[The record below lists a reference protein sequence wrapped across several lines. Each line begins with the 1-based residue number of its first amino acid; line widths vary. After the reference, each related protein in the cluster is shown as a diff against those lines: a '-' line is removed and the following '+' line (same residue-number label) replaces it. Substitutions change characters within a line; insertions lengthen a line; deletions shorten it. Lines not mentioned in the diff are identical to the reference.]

1 MAVYNVTAPDGSK
14 LRLEG
19 PPGATPEQIGAA
31 AQAAYAARAQSGAG
45 TKFERARESYTKY
58 GAEAAPVGVEPTLV
72 TPRAGTP
79 TGLPAGAGEV
89 VSETPREETTA
100 EGILGAVGRGLAPV
114 AGGAL
119 AGAALGAP
127 LGGVGALPGAAAGA
141 GSVLASQL
149 VFDPLV
155 SAMNA
160 TLGTNVATPSQ
171 AFEELLTKAGVP
183 EPKTAAERLVRSAS
197 AGIGGALSGV
207 GLGQTLA
214 GAAAPVARAAGAMLA
229 EAPAMQAAAG
239 AGSGL
244 AAQSAAELGVGPG
257 GQLVAAIIGGAGGM
271 AAARAPGA
279 LLRTAEGAIAE
290 AGARA
295 GIGPAA
301 PEVASRLAKPA
312 TRARLATAIRQG
324 AAADELAAY
333 MGVAPEEAE
342 AFRAMVKGTPAE
354 QLEARMGAGPRVKA
368 PAAAEPAPTAP
379 AAPPVAEPGAPKPT
393 EFMEPEKLGALIR
406 EASAAPGPAREE
418 LARIAK
424 INPEVIAA
432 QERLGIELPVDVAAD
447 NYQVR
452 AAAGLIRSEAAGEA
466 VAKWN
471 ESVRSAVAKFDETM
485 GKIGAN
491 VDQYGAVSSDVG
503 SRVKQS
509 MKALRGELMTKA
521 GGLYKQVDAV
531 VPMAAEA
538 DLVNTRNAL
547 ERAMTERPTTMT
559 EWEKSLA
566 AKIDKGMTYGDLKSV
581 KTEIGNLARAAKKGN
596 VLGSPDQRVLGI
608 LEDAL
613 REDQLLNV
621 ERIGD
626 ANTVKQLRAA
636 NLLTAQQKQLGQRM
650 QDVFGR
656 TLTKELNGIMSDAAK
671 GIEKGSTERFDK
683 LMTALN
689 DVPEPLRKEAV
700 ATSIAQVTRATGGT
714 ERGAFDPLKYAT
726 WFQATRSTSPR
737 AFSEIAKT
745 LGPEATQLMQDMYVV
760 SKRVAEAQKGVLQTG
775 KANQNALMASLKT
788 GNAIYNILQAIA
800 EKGLARAPGGS
811 IVKPLLADAIE
822 SAAPN
827 KVRAAS
833 EFLASPEF
841 KDLGLKVATNAEID
855 APTLRRVAASEAFR
869 KFANLAGL
877 DRDSA
882 ARERWLF
889 NAVQAPTRT
898 EQQEQPE

>member
-1 MAVYNVTAPDGSK
+1 MAVYNVTAPDGTK

-100 EGILGAVGRGLAPV
+100 AGLVGAVGRGLAPV
-114 AGGAL
+114 AAGAL

-127 LGGVGALPGAAAGA
+127 VGGVGALPGAAAGA

-214 GAAAPVARAAGAMLA
+214 GAAAPAARAAGAMLA

-312 TRARLATAIRQG
+312 TRARLATAVRQG
-324 AAADELAAY
+324 AAADELATL
-333 MGVAPEEAE
+333 MGVSPEEQA
-342 AFRAMVKGTPAE
+342 AQM
-354 QLEARMGAGPRVKA
+354 EARATARA
-368 PAAAEPAPTAP
+368 PAAAP
-379 AAPPVAEPGAPKPT
+379 AAVPVVEPGAPAPT
-393 EFMEPEKLGALIR
+393 EYMEPEKLGTLIR
-406 EASAAPGPAREE
+406 EASAGTGPAREE

-424 INPEVIAA
+424 VNPEVIAA
-432 QERLGIELPVDVAAD
+432 ADRLGIEIPTDIAAD

-466 VAKWN
+466 AAKWK
-471 ESVRSAVAKFDETM
+471 ESVQSAISKFDDTM
-485 GKIGAN
+485 RRAGAS
-491 VDQYGAVSSDVG
+491 VDQYGAVSSEVG
-503 SRVKQS
+503 SRVKSS
-509 MKALRGELMTKA
+509 MKNLRGELMAKA
-521 GGLYKQVDAV
+521 KDLYKQVDAS
-531 VPMAAEA
+531 VPAASEA

-547 ERAMTERPTTMT
+547 ERAMTERPTTLT
-559 EWEKSLA
+559 DYEKSLIT
-566 AKIDKGMTYGDLKSV
+566 KIDKGMTYGDLQSV
-581 KTEIGNLARAAKKGN
+581 KTEIGNLLRASKKGN
-596 VLGSPDQRVLGI
+596 VLGTPDQRVLGI
-608 LEDAL
+608 LNDAL
-613 REDQLLNV
+613 VEDQLLNV
-621 ERIGD
+621 ERIAD
-626 ANTVKQLRAA
+626 ADTVKQLRSA

-656 TLTKELNGIMSDAAK
+656 TIAKELTGIMGSSMEGLK
-671 GIEKGSTERFDK
+671 KGSTESFDK

-689 DVPEPLRKEAV
+689 DVPEPLQVEAIST
-700 ATSIAQVTRATGGT
+700 AIAQVSRATGGT
-714 ERGAFDPLKYAT
+714 ERGAFSPGNYASWYQT
-726 WFQATRSTSPR
+726 TRSASPK
-737 AFSEIAKT
+737 AFAEIAKR
-745 LGPEATQLMQDMYVV
+745 LGPERTQFLQDMYVV
-760 SKRVAEAQKGVLQTG
+760 SKRIAEGEQGVLKTG
-775 KANQNALMASLKT
+775 KANQAALM
-788 GNAIYNILQAIA
+788 GAIKAVSGV
-800 EKGLARAPGGS
+800 EKVLEAVAQKAATTAAGPAGS
-811 IVKPLLADAIE
+811 IVSPVIADAIA
-822 SAAPN
+822 SVAPN
-827 KVRAAS
+827 RLRAAGELFAS
-833 EFLASPEF
+833 EEFRNLATKLPT
-841 KDLGLKVATNAEID
+841 GAEITPD
-855 APTLRRVAASEAFR
+855 DIRRVTASQAFR

-877 DRDSA
+877 DRDNA

-889 NAVQAPTRT
+889 NALQAPART
-898 EQQEQPE
+898 EQQEQPTP

>member
-1 MAVYNVTAPDGSK
+1 MAVYNVTAPDGTK

-100 EGILGAVGRGLAPV
+100 AGLVGAVGRGLAPL
-114 AGGAL
+114 AAGAL
-119 AGAALGAP
+119 TGAALGAP
-127 LGGVGALPGAAAGA
+127 VGGVGALPGAAAGA

-155 SAMNA
+155 NAMNA

-214 GAAAPVARAAGAMLA
+214 GAAAPAARAAGAMLA

-312 TRARLATAIRQG
+312 TRAKLATAIRQG

-354 QLEARMGAGPRVKA
+354 QLEARMGAGPMPKAPPPAEPTPAAPAA
-368 PAAAEPAPTAP
+368 PAAAEPG
-379 AAPPVAEPGAPKPT
+379 VPKPT

-406 EASAAPGPAREE
+406 EASSGPGPAREE

-424 INPEVIAA
+424 INPEVLAA

-471 ESVRSAVAKFDETM
+471 ESVRSAISKFDETM

-521 GGLYKQVDAV
+521 SGLYKQVDAV
-531 VPMAAEA
+531 VPMDAEA

-656 TLTKELNGIMSDAAK
+656 ALTKELNGIMSDAAK

-726 WFQATRSTSPR
+726 WYQATRSTSPR

-745 LGPEATQLMQDMYVV
+745 IGPEATQLMQDMYVV

-775 KANQNALMASLKT
+775 KANQNQLMAALKT
-788 GNAIYNILQAIA
+788 GNFIQNILQAIA
-800 EKGLARAPGGS
+800 EKGLAKAPGGS
-811 IVKPLLADAIE
+811 IAKPLLAEAIE
-822 SAAPN
+822 GVAPN
-827 KVRAAS
+827 KVKAAS
-833 EFLASPEF
+833 EFLSSQEF
-841 KDLGLKVATNAEID
+841 RDIGLKMAANAEID
-855 APTLRRVAASEAFR
+855 EGAIRRVSASEAFR

-877 DRDSA
+877 DRDNA

-898 EQQEQPE
+898 EEPTP

>member
-58 GAEAAPVGVEPTLV
+58 GAEAAPVGVEPALV

-726 WFQATRSTSPR
+726 WYQATRSTSPR

>member
-1 MAVYNVTAPDGSK
+1 MAVYKVRAPDGSVM
-14 LRLEG
+14 RLEG
-19 PPGATPEQIGAA
+19 PEGATPEQIGAA
-31 AQAAYAARAQSGAG
+31 AQTAYAARAQTGGASR
-45 TKFERARESYTKY
+45 FERARESYTKY
-58 GAEAAPVGVEPTLV
+58 AGEAPPPVGVEPTLV
-72 TPRAGTP
+72 TPRPGTP

-89 VSETPREETTA
+89 VSETPREETTLA
-100 EGILGAVGRGLAPV
+100 GL
-114 AGGAL
+114 GGAL
-119 AGAALGAP
+119 SRAVVPAEVMAGAGALGAAALGAP
-127 LGGVGALPGAAAGA
+127 IATGAALGLGA
-141 GSVLASQL
+141 YGVSKAIGV
-149 VFDPLV
+149 DRGLV
-155 SAMNA
+155 SELEKWL
-160 TLGTNVATPSQ
+160 TSKGVA
-171 AFEELLTKAGVP
+171 
-183 EPKTAAERLVRSAS
+183 EPKTAAERMVQSA
-197 AGIGGALSGV
+197 ATGGVDVAA
-207 GLGQTLA
+207 QLA
-214 GAAAPVARAAGAMLA
+214 GAGAIPKSAGAITHGFRSLMLEQPTAQLAAGVGSSAAAQAANELGASQGTQLA
-229 EAPAMQAAAG
+229 AALIGGVAGFETATRAPAAAINAVERAMTRAG
-239 AGSGL
+239 A
-244 AAQSAAELGVGPG
+244 A
-257 GQLVAAIIGGAGGM
+257 
-271 AAARAPGA
+271 
-279 LLRTAEGAIAE
+279 
-290 AGARA
+290 A

-301 PEVASRLAKPA
+301 PEVASRLAKPG
-312 TRARLATAIRQG
+312 TRAKLAKAIKEG
-324 AAADELAAY
+324 AAADELASY

-354 QLEARMGAGPRVKA
+354 QLEARMGAGPAPKAQPVAEPKAAPA
-368 PAAAEPAPTAP
+368 PAAAP
-379 AAPPVAEPGAPKPT
+379 AAAKPT
-393 EFMEPEKLGALIR
+393 EFMEPAELGTLIR
-406 EASAAPGPAREE
+406 KASESPGPAREQ

-424 INPEVIAA
+424 INPEVVAA
-432 QERLGIELPVDVAAD
+432 QERLGIDLPVDVAAD

-466 VAKWN
+466 VARWN
-471 ESVRSAVAKFDETM
+471 ESVRSAVAKFDDTM
-485 GKIGAN
+485 SKIGAN

-503 SRVKQS
+503 SRVKQT
-509 MKALRGELMTKA
+509 MKGLRAELMAKSKK
-521 GGLYKQVDAV
+521 LYIDVDNV
-531 VPMAAEA
+531 VPMDTEV

-621 ERIGD
+621 ERVGD
-626 ANTVKQLRAA
+626 ANTVEQLRAA
-636 NLLTAQQKQLGQRM
+636 NLLTTQQKQLGQRM

-656 TLTKELNGIMSDAAK
+656 SLTKELNGIMSDATK
-671 GIEKGSTERFDK
+671 GLEKGYTERFDK
-683 LMTALN
+683 FMTALN
-689 DVPEPLRKEAV
+689 DVPEPLRKEAL

-714 ERGAFDPLKYAT
+714 ERGAFDPLKFAT
-726 WFQATRSTSPR
+726 WYQSTRSASPR

-745 LGPEATQLMQDMYVV
+745 LGPEATRLMQDMYVI
-760 SKRVAEAQKGVLQTG
+760 SKRVAEAQRGVLQTG

-841 KDLGLKVATNAEID
+841 KDLGLKMATNAEID

-869 KFANLAGL
+869 KFANLVAL

>member
-726 WFQATRSTSPR
+726 WYQATRSTSPR